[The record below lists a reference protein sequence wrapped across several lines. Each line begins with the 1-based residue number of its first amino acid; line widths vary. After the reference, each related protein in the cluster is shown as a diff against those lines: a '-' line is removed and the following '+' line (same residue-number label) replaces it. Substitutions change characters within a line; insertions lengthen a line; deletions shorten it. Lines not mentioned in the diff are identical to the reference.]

1 MARHLDDLRERLDAA
16 RDLPD
21 LKVRIARAVDDLGF
35 SHFTY
40 LAVRRP
46 EAPDATF
53 YFSTYPKIWTD
64 HYEHRRYVKTDP
76 VMVDARKSTL
86 PFQWRG
92 ESIRS
97 RANKLQLKIFDEAGD
112 FGISDGITVPVHG
125 AGGEFAVLSA
135 TPNETGSFDKLY
147 RARQYDMHLL
157 AVYGHVSVAR
167 FIDGPEPTTAVRLS
181 PRERECLLWTA
192 CGKTAWEIGEILKLS
207 QGTVTWHLHNAKT
220 KLGVHS
226 KSHAVVKAL
235 MLGLIAP

>member
-1 MARHLDDLRERLDAA
+1 MSRRLDDLRERLDAA

-21 LKVRIARAVDDLGF
+21 LKVRIARTVDELGF

-53 YFSTYPKIWTD
+53 YFSTYPKDWTD
-64 HYEHRRYVKTDP
+64 HYEQRRYVRTDP
-76 VMVDARKSTL
+76 VMIDARKSRL

-112 FGISDGITVPVHG
+112 FGISDGITVPLHG
-125 AGGEFAVLSA
+125 ADGEFAVLSA
-135 TPNETGSFDKLY
+135 TPNEPGSFDKLF
-147 RARQYDMHLL
+147 RARQDDMLLL
-157 AVYGHVSVAR
+157 ANYGHAAVSR
-167 FIDGPEPTTAVRLS
+167 FIDQAEPQPAVRLS
-181 PRERECLLWTA
+181 PRERECLVWTA
-192 CGKTAWEIGEILKLS
+192 RGKTAWEISEILQLS

-220 KLGVHS
+220 KLGVYG

-235 MLGLIAP
+235 MLGLIVV

>member
-1 MARHLDDLRERLDAA
+1 VSHSLDDLRERLEAA

-21 LKVRIARAVDDLGF
+21 LKVRIARTIDDLGF

-46 EAPDATF
+46 EAPDLTF
-53 YFSTYPKIWTD
+53 YFSTYPKPWTE
-64 HYEHRRYVKTDP
+64 HYEQRRYVKIDP
-76 VMVDARKSTL
+76 VMIDAWRSNL

-92 ESIRS
+92 ETIRG
-97 RANKLQLKIFDEAGD
+97 RADKQQLRIFDEAGE

-135 TPNETGSFDKLY
+135 TPGESGSFDKLF
-147 RARQYDMHLL
+147 RARQCDMHLL
-157 AVYGHVSVAR
+157 ALYGHAAVAR
-167 FIDGPEPTTAVRLS
+167 FIDACQPAAVRLS

-192 CGKTAWEIGEILKLS
+192 RGKTAWEVGEILKLS
-207 QGTVTWHLHNAKT
+207 QGTVTWHLNNAKT
-220 KLGVHS
+220 KLGVYS

-235 MLGLIAP
+235 MLGLIAA